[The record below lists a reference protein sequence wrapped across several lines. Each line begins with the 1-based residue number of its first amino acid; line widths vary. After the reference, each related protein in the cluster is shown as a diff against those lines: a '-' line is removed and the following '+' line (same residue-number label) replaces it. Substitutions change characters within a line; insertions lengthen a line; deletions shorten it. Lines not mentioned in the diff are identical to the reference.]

1 MQKVVGSSPIIRSR
15 RPWKRGLFLCADP
28 GRDNPT
34 VLERTQTRTLPVLN
48 RAVEIAPA
56 AQACCGVCRSCMT
69 TNVFT
74 LAAAV
79 VTGASA
85 YLVRRV
91 PRFARR

>member
-1 MQKVVGSSPIIRSR
+1 MR
-15 RPWKRGLFLCADP
+15 A
-28 GRDNPT
+28 
-34 VLERTQTRTLPVLN
+34 LPVPN

-74 LAAAV
+74 LVAAV
-79 VTGASA
+79 ATGASD
-85 YLVRRV
+85 YLARRI